1 MANKGG
7 WWKQRP
13 KGCRPV
19 HRKMRLLWSWEEW
32 IKKKKK
38 GGMLPKTVIK
48 THANGCFPMHSIIFF
63 NFCFHPLGLFSPPSY
78 SILFLFSLNSFFTFS
93 ACLCRNFCRCL
104 FQLAASWI
112 FFFLFL
118 INYFNSI
125 FVKIKIWKS
134 NILDLII
141 IFIYFYVIYNFL
153 YKSFLTFF
161 PRQNFCSASCSN
173 ISSTHLFFISLAL
186 SS

>member
-1 MANKGG
+1 METKAKRVPAGAQKNEIIVVV
-7 WWKQRP
+7 R
-13 KGCRPV
+13 R
-19 HRKMRLLWSWEEW
+19 MN
-32 IKKKKK
+32 KKKKK

-63 NFCFHPLGLFSPPSY
+63 NFCFHPLGPFSPPSY

-141 IFIYFYVIYNFL
+141 LLLFL
-153 YKSFLTFF
+153 CYL
-161 PRQNFCSASCSN
+161 
-173 ISSTHLFFISLAL
+173 
-186 SS
+186 

>member
-1 MANKGG
+1 
-7 WWKQRP
+7 
-13 KGCRPV
+13 
-19 HRKMRLLWSWEEW
+19 
-32 IKKKKK
+32 
-38 GGMLPKTVIK
+38 MLSNAL
-48 THANGCFPMHSIIFF
+48 HYFF
-63 NFCFHPLGLFSPPSY
+63 QLLFSPSWPLFAP
-78 SILFLFSLNSFFTFS
+78 ILFYIIPLFFEFLLHLSCLPLQKLLQVPLSASSIMNFFSF
-93 ACLCRNFCRCL
+93 
-104 FQLAASWI
+104 
-112 FFFLFL
+112 FL